1 MPWNNNSGK
10 GNDPWGQ
17 TPTNANSSPKKRK
30 TGGGGSGGN
39 SGGPIPPDLD
49 ELLKQFQAKF
59 NGEKG
64 LSAGFI
70 ALIVFGLWLASGIYI
85 IQPQEQGV
93 IQRFGKYVK
102 TIEQQGLHYR
112 MPWPIETVLRPD
124 VTFERRIEIG
134 FRGNQDRP
142 DESLILT
149 GDANIVDIDF
159 VVQWQVG
166 AAKDFV
172 FNIRAPEETI
182 KKVAESA
189 MREVVGQNNLQSII
203 TERRADVAKQVQ
215 TIMQNML
222 DEYGAG
228 VSISQVL
235 IQGATVPGPVMDA
248 FEDVIRADQDA
259 ETMKNQA
266 LKYKND
272 ILPRARGN
280 AIKLIKEA
288 EGYKEQVVSKAQGD
302 AQRFKDVYKSYATAK
317 DVTRERLYLETIE
330 EILQNSQKF
339 VLGGK
344 GGNGVLPY
352 LPLNELKKSKDG
364 K

>member
-1 MPWNNNSGK
+1 MPWNK

-17 TPTNANSSPKKRK
+17 APINDSRPSKKRK
-30 TGGGGSGGN
+30 TVGGGGN
-39 SGGPIPPDLD
+39 SNTPPDLD
-49 ELLKQFQAKF
+49 ELLKQFQSKF

-64 LSAGFI
+64 VGIGFI
-70 ALIVFGLWLASGIYI
+70 FIILIGIWLASGIYI

-93 IQRFGKYVK
+93 VQRFGKYTK
-102 TIEQQGLHYR
+102 TIEKQGLHYHL
-112 MPWPIETVLRPD
+112 PFPIETVEKPD

-166 AAKDFV
+166 IAKDFV
-172 FNIRAPEETI
+172 FNIRDPEGTI

-215 TIMQNML
+215 AIMQEML

-272 ILPRARGN
+272 IIPRARGN
-280 AIKLIKEA
+280 AIRLRKEA
-288 EGYKEQVVSKAQGD
+288 EAYKEQVINQAKGD
-302 AQRFKDVYKSYATAK
+302 AQKFKDVYTAYSEAK

-330 EILQNSQKF
+330 EILRNNQKFILNSQS
-339 VLGGK
+339 
-344 GGNGVLPY
+344 GNNVLPY
-352 LPLNELKKSKDG
+352 LPLNELKKSEDQN
-364 K
+364 

>member
-1 MPWNNNSGK
+1 MPWNNDSGK

-17 TPTNANSSPKKRK
+17 APTNANRPNRKRK

-39 SGGPIPPDLD
+39 GGGTPPDLD
-49 ELLKQFQAKF
+49 ALLKQFQKRF
-59 NGEKG
+59 DSDKG
-64 LSAGFI
+64 FGAGFI
-70 ALIVFGLWLASGIYI
+70 ALIIFGLWLASGIYI

-93 IQRFGKYVK
+93 VQRFGEYVQ
-102 TIEQQGLHYR
+102 TIEQQGLHYH
-112 MPWPIETVLRPD
+112 MPWPIENVLLPD

-134 FRGNQDRP
+134 FRGTQDRP

-166 AAKDFV
+166 IAKDFV
-172 FNIRAPEETI
+172 FNIRDPEGTI

-203 TERRADVAKQVQ
+203 TERRAAVAQQVQ
-215 TIMQNML
+215 AIMQAML
-222 DEYGAG
+222 DEYGSG

-235 IQGATVPGPVMDA
+235 IQGATVPQPVMDA

-272 ILPRARGN
+272 IIPRARGN

-288 EGYKEQVVSKAQGD
+288 EGYKEQVVSQAQGD
-302 AQRFKDVYKSYATAK
+302 AQKFKDVYKAYANAK
-317 DVTRERLYLETIE
+317 DVTRERLYLEMIE
-330 EILQNSQKF
+330 DVLGNSQKF
-339 VLGGK
+339 ILNSK
-344 GGNGVLPY
+344 SGNGVLPY
-352 LPLNELKKSKDG
+352 LPLNELTKSKGG

>member
-1 MPWNNNSGK
+1 MSFNK
-10 GNDPWGQ
+10 GHDPWDQKPKNIKRLKNKSKPKGPSHKG
-17 TPTNANSSPKKRK
+17 TPPELEDLIKK
-30 TGGGGSGGN
+30 
-39 SGGPIPPDLD
+39 
-49 ELLKQFQAKF
+49 FQDKF
-59 NGEKG
+59 NNDKG
-64 LSAGFI
+64 LGIGFI
-70 ALIVFGLWLASGIYI
+70 AVIALILWLISGVYI

-93 IQRFGKYVK
+93 VQRFGKYVK
-102 TIEQQGLHYR
+102 TIEKQGLHYHF
-112 MPWPIETVLRPD
+112 PYPIETVAKPD

-166 AAKDFV
+166 VARDFV
-172 FNIRAPEETI
+172 FNIRDPEGTI

-215 TIMQNML
+215 NIMQEML

-235 IQGATVPGPVMDA
+235 IQAATVPGPVMDA

-272 ILPRARGN
+272 IIPRARGN
-280 AIKLIKEA
+280 AIKLLKEA
-288 EGYKEQVVSKAQGD
+288 EAYKEQIVSQAKGD
-302 AQRFKDVYKSYATAK
+302 AQKFKDVYQAYAQAK

-330 EILQNSQKF
+330 KILRDNKKF
-339 VLGGK
+339 VLNGENN
-344 GGNGVLPY
+344 GNVLPY
-352 LPLNELKKSKDG
+352 LPLNEIKKSKTG
-364 K
+364 E

>member
-10 GNDPWGQ
+10 GKDPWGQ
-17 TPTNANSSPKKRK
+17 QPSKDSRSSKKPTI
-30 TGGGGSGGN
+30 GGGGSGK
-39 SGGPIPPDLD
+39 GGGTPPPDLD
-49 ELLKQFQAKF
+49 ALLKQFQNRF
-59 NGEKG
+59 DSEKG
-64 LSAGFI
+64 LGIGFI
-70 ALIVFGLWLASGIYI
+70 LLIVLGLWLASGLYI

-93 IQRFGKYVK
+93 VQRFGKYVK

-112 MPWPIETVLRPD
+112 LPWPIETVKRPD

-166 AAKDFV
+166 IAKDFV
-172 FNIRAPEETI
+172 FNIRDPEGTI

-215 TIMQNML
+215 TIMQEML

-235 IQGATVPGPVMDA
+235 IQAATVPPPVMDA

-280 AIKLIKEA
+280 AIKIIKEA
-288 EGYKEQVVSKAQGD
+288 EGYKEQVVSQAQGD
-302 AQRFKDVYKSYATAK
+302 AQKFKDVYKAYADAK
-317 DVTRERLYLETIE
+317 DVTRQRLYLETIE
-330 EILQNSQKF
+330 DVLRNSQKF
-339 VLGGK
+339 VLGGDN
-344 GGNGVLPY
+344 NGVLPY
-352 LPLNELKKSKDG
+352 LPLNELNKSKG
-364 K
+364 GQ